1 MAKRRGNNK
10 LRLLI
15 DAYGERRLA
24 RNMHASN
31 KVYIN
36 EIIGYRAIVTASR
49 AKQELFKC
57 PLPATG

>member
-15 DAYGERRLA
+15 DACGERRLA

-31 KVYIN
+31 
-36 EIIGYRAIVTASR
+36 
-49 AKQELFKC
+49 
-57 PLPATG
+57 